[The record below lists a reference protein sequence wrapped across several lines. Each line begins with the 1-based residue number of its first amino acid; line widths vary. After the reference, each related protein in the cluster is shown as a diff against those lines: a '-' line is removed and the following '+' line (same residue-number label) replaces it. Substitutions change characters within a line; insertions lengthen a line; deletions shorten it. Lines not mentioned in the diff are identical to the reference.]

1 MVDNR
6 SVANVVNV
14 QGGPPPPPPSAG
26 AIAAGTKRKEA
37 TFPYPFSKAGA
48 PPPKKTVAALTD
60 ALAESAAPPPPP
72 PLPALPAPPLPRAQ
86 SAPRGREDRPLAIED
101 RPARARTRSVRPTSE
116 ERAAMAEARAAKRQ
130 AKEDEKTRRW
140 LDREEKKLNAQIAR
154 DALVYER
161 NKAREQRGRQYAAS
175 RARAQRVSIGRP
187 GRSPSRP
194 KVDPEELAAAAEAAL
209 GKPRPKAKAA
219 PKAKA
224 TVEEVTAMAEQ
235 RFGKGKAK
243 AKATVKKQLKDTI
256 RRVPVAKAK
265 GRPRGRRMESAAAAV
280 AAA

>member
-1 MVDNR
+1 MCIR
-6 SVANVVNV
+6 
-14 QGGPPPPPPSAG
+14 
-26 AIAAGTKRKEA
+26 
-37 TFPYPFSKAGA
+37 
-48 PPPKKTVAALTD
+48 
-60 ALAESAAPPPPP
+60 
-72 PLPALPAPPLPRAQ
+72 
-86 SAPRGREDRPLAIED
+86 DRD
-101 RPARARTRSVRPTSE
+101 RPARARTRSVRPTAE

-130 AKEDEKTRRW
+130 AKEDEKTRRF

-175 RARAQRVSIGRP
+175 RARAQRVDIGRP

-219 PKAKA
+219 PKAAKA
-224 TVEEVTAMAEQ
+224 TVEEVTAIAQE
-235 RFGKGKAK
+235 RFGKGKPK
-243 AKATVKKQLKDTI
+243 AKAGVKKQLKDTI

-265 GRPRGRRMESAAAAV
+265 GRPRGRRMESSAAAV